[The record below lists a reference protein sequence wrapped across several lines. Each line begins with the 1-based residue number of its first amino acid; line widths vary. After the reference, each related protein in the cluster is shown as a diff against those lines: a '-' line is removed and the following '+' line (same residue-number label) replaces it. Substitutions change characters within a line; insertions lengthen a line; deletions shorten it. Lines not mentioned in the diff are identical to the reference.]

1 MFSIEQFKQQYDVE
15 QTTFSVGSHRLKLFI
30 PQKIDAFINPDDLF
44 SDFPLW
50 SKIWEAT
57 AVLAS
62 HMSTIQ
68 VNPAHRILEIGA
80 GMGVAGL
87 CSARMGHRIT
97 ITEYN
102 EDALNFARANALLNN
117 MEPDIVT
124 KLDWNTPLVQGRF
137 DYIIGSE
144 VVFKETDFPGL
155 YVLFQKYLK
164 PGGRIILAEGMRKTS
179 LKFIQEMEKH
189 FLIRMKKQTI
199 GPPEKPVA
207 VVLMELKEKK
217 KTRVD

>member
-1 MFSIEQFKQQYDVE
+1 MFSIDQFKRQYEVE
-15 QTTFSVGSHRLKLFI
+15 QTTFSVGSHRLKLFV

-44 SDFPLW
+44 NNFPLW

-62 HMSTIQ
+62 HISTIP
-68 VNPAHRILEIGA
+68 VNPAQRFLEIGA

-87 CSARMGHRIT
+87 CCARMGHGIT

-117 MEPDIVT
+117 MESDIIV
-124 KLDWNTPLVQGRF
+124 KLDWNQPLVQGKF

-155 YVLFQKYLK
+155 YFLFKKYLK
-164 PGGRIILAEGMRKTS
+164 PGGKIILAEGMRKTS

-189 FLIRMKKQTI
+189 FQIRMKKHTI
-199 GPPEKPVA
+199 GPAEKSVS
-207 VVLMELKEKK
+207 VVLMEMREK
-217 KTRVD
+217 D

>member
-1 MFSIEQFKQQYDVE
+1 MFSIEQFKQQYEVE
-15 QTTFSVGSHRLKLFI
+15 QTTFSVGGHRLKLFV
-30 PQKIDAFINPDDLF
+30 PQKIDTFINPDDLF
-44 SDFPLW
+44 NNFPLW

-62 HMSTIQ
+62 HMSTIE
-68 VNPAHRILEIGA
+68 VNPAHRFLEIGA
-80 GMGVAGL
+80 GMGHG
-87 CSARMGHRIT
+87 IT

-117 MEPDIVT
+117 MESDIVV
-124 KLDWNTPLVQGRF
+124 KLDWNQPLVQGKF

-155 YVLFQKYLK
+155 YFLFQKYLK
-164 PGGRIILAEGMRKTS
+164 PGGKIILAEGMRKTS

-189 FLIRMKKQTI
+189 FQIRMKKHTI
-199 GPPEKPVA
+199 GPAEKSVS
-207 VVLMELKEKK
+207 VVLMEMKES
-217 KTRVD
+217 

>member
-1 MFSIEQFKQQYDVE
+1 MFSIEQFKQQYEVE
-15 QTTFSVGSHRLKLFI
+15 QTTFSVGNHRLKLFV
-30 PQKIDAFINPDDLF
+30 PRKIDAFINPDDLF
-44 SDFPLW
+44 NNFPLW

-62 HMSTIQ
+62 HISTIK
-68 VNPAHRILEIGA
+68 VNSAHRFLEIGA

-87 CSARMGHRIT
+87 SCAGMGHAIT

-102 EDALNFARANALLNN
+102 EDALNFARANAILNN
-117 MEPDIVT
+117 MEPDIVA
-124 KLDWNTPLVQGRF
+124 KLDWNQPMVQGQF

-155 YVLFQKYLK
+155 YFLFQKYLK
-164 PGGRIILAEGMRKTS
+164 PDGKIILAEGMRKTS

-189 FLIRMKKQTI
+189 YQIRMKKQTI
-199 GPPEKPVA
+199 GPKEKAVS
-207 VVLMELKEKK
+207 VVLMEMKEK
-217 KTRVD
+217 